1 MTRSSLVQQI
11 RSCSRRHLSR
21 VLVCTQA
28 RLATPLAAGHAPAG
42 SNISRS
48 GPAAIGGGRASAVP
62 SRVTFQEMRMTEIPR
77 PWGTSFLGIAL
88 LVASTAGVACISMGT
103 PLEESPGSTPDG
115 GANLSGPVGAGGSPT
130 TGASGLFV
138 SVSAGYHG
146 ACALKTDNTIA
157 CWGTWA
163 NPGGTFKT
171 VSVGGSWPCGLRAD
185 GTVICWTDS
194 GAIVGS
200 GFTYPTGTFASLS
213 VGYARACGVRDDGTV
228 ACWGVPCSSVE
239 QPPSGTFT
247 SVNLD
252 SGGDFPCGVRTDGSL
267 ACWNQC
273 LPPGSI
279 PTPPSGTFASVS
291 VIGDASV
298 CAVRADGTVACWGDN
313 TYGQATPP
321 SGTFSSLSS
330 GLQFACGVRTDGTV
344 ACWGDNTYGQARPPA
359 GTFTSI
365 GAGYQFACGVK
376 NDGTL
381 ACWGDNSAGQ
391 STPPAH

>member
-11 RSCSRRHLSR
+11 RSYSRRRLSR

-42 SNISRS
+42 STISRS

-88 LVASTAGVACISMGT
+88 LVAGTAGVACIGMGT
-103 PLEESPGSTPDG
+103 PLEESSGSTPDG

-130 TGASGLFV
+130 TGASGPFV
-138 SVSAGYHG
+138 SVSAGYQG

-163 NPGGTFKT
+163 NPGGTFKA

-185 GTVICWTDS
+185 GTVICWTNS

-213 VGYARACGVRDDGTV
+213 VGYVRACGVRDDGTV
-228 ACWGVPCSSVE
+228 ACWGVLCSSE
-239 QPPSGTFT
+239 QPSGTFT

-252 SGGDFPCGVRTDGSL
+252 SGGDFACGVRTDGTL

-273 LPPGSI
+273 LLPGNI

-291 VIGDASV
+291 VIGDTSV
-298 CAVRADGTVACWGDN
+298 CAVRAGGTVAC
-313 TYGQATPP
+313 
-321 SGTFSSLSS
+321 S
-330 GLQFACGVRTDGTV
+330 
-344 ACWGDNTYGQARPPA
+344 GDNTYGQARPPA

-376 NDGTL
+376 TDGTL